1 MDFNL
6 ISNDIAIDLGTS
18 NTRIYIKGRG
28 LVLDEPS
35 VIAYDTQS
43 GDIIAAGTE
52 AYQMLGRTPA
62 AVAAVYPLSGGVIS
76 DCLFAEELLK
86 SFLRRVCPKTL
97 IKPRMIMSVPCGVTD
112 VERRA
117 LRDAAVIA
125 GARKVYIMEAPIA
138 AAIGANCDVSLA
150 RGLMVADI
158 GGGCCDIAAIS
169 LGQTSASLSHK
180 LAGGAFTEALTSYLR
195 DRYSLAVGF
204 ISAEN
209 CKIDVG
215 SVFPRD
221 TSKRYE
227 ISGLDLSTGLAKT
240 VIITSE
246 ETKDAFEPICAALA
260 NAIQSALDKTPAELV
275 GDIMEDGILLT
286 GGAAQLYGLVT
297 RLKIDTGLKIFL
309 SADSKLCVVRGLAAA
324 IENIDKI
331 SNESYMLYQG

>member
-6 ISNDIAIDLGTS
+6 ISNDIAIDLGSS

-28 LVLDEPS
+28 LVLEEPS

-43 GDIIAAGTE
+43 GDIIAAGSD

-86 SFLRRVCPKTL
+86 SFIRRVSPKTL
-97 IKPRMIMSVPCGVTD
+97 IKPRIIMSVPCDVTD

-117 LRDAAVIA
+117 LRDAAIVA

-138 AAIGANCDVSLA
+138 AAIGASCDISLA
-150 RGLMVADI
+150 RGLMVADL
-158 GGGCCDIAAIS
+158 GGGCFDIAAIS

-180 LAGGAFTEALTSYLR
+180 LAGGSFTDALIEYFR

-204 ISAEN
+204 ISAER
-209 CKIDVG
+209 CKLEIG
-215 SVFPRD
+215 CVFPRD
-221 TSKRYE
+221 TSSQFE
-227 ISGLDLSTGLAKT
+227 IAGLDISTGLPKS
-240 VIITSE
+240 VMVTSE
-246 ETKDAFEPICAALA
+246 ETKDAFSSVCTSLA
-260 NAIQSALDKTPAELV
+260 DAIQTVLDKTPSELV

-286 GGAAQLYGLVT
+286 GGAAQIYGLVT
-297 RLKIDTGLKIFL
+297 RLKIDTGFKVFL
-309 SADSKLCVVRGLAAA
+309 APDSGLCVVRGLAAA

-331 SNESYMLYQG
+331 SNDSYMLYQG